1 MPRKTY
7 TAMHSIPSSPREREI
22 QRVTL
27 VGSLGNLLLTLF
39 KFFAGIVGHSSAML
53 ADAVHSLSDFA
64 TDIVVILFVKLAGRP
79 SDCDHGFG
87 HGKYETLATALI
99 GLLLLG
105 VGGMIF
111 WNGATAIYTVCQGG
125 RLAQPGRI
133 ALIAAFVSIMVK
145 EALYQYT
152 ARRGRR
158 LESPTMVANAW
169 HHRSDALSSIGTSI
183 GIGGALL
190 LGPQWAV
197 LDPLAAIVVSAL
209 IIRVA
214 LKLLLPCVD
223 ELLERSLPEE
233 EEAFIR
239 HTILSHPGVSDPHN
253 LRTRRIGAYRA
264 IEVHFRM
271 DGQTTIHDAHAVT
284 RAIEDALRDKF
295 GANTIINTHVEPV
308 K

>member
-1 MPRKTY
+1 MQHDTL
-7 TAMHSIPSSPREREI
+7 APREREI

-27 VGSLGNLLLTLF
+27 AGSLGNLLLTLF
-39 KFFAGIVGHSSAML
+39 KFFAGIVGHSTAMM

-64 TDIVVILFVKLAGRP
+64 TDIVVILFVRWAGRP
-79 SDCDHGFG
+79 SDSDHAFG

-111 WNGATAIYTVCQGG
+111 WNGAMSVYTVCRGG
-125 RLAQPGRI
+125 QLAQPGHI
-133 ALIAAFVSIMVK
+133 ALIAALVSIAVK

-158 LESPTMVANAW
+158 LDSPTMVANAW
-169 HHRSDALSSIGTSI
+169 HHRSDALSSVGTTT

-190 LGPQWAV
+190 LGPEWAV
-197 LDPLAAIVVSAL
+197 LDPLAAIVVSVL
-209 IIRVA
+209 IVRVS
-214 LKLLLPCVD
+214 LELLMPCVG
-223 ELLERSLPEE
+223 ELLEHSLPEE

-239 HTILSHPGVSDPHN
+239 QTILAHQGVSDPHN

-271 DGQTTIHDAHAVT
+271 DGQTTIQDAHAVT
-284 RAIEDALRDKF
+284 RSIEDALRDKF
-295 GANTIINTHVEPV
+295 GQKTIINTHVEPV